1 MNKHIALFLPSLRGG
16 GAERVMVNLAK
27 AFAKNNF
34 QVDLV
39 LAKAEGPYLSQISS
53 DIRIV
58 DLNASRVALSL
69 FPLAKYLRKN
79 KPFALIS
86 ALNHANII
94 AILAAEIS
102 LTKTKIIVTEHN
114 TLSRTLLHPANV
126 RTKLMP
132 FFMKLFYPMADHVI
146 AVSNG
151 VADDLSKT
159 LNFSRSKI
167 KVIYNPVVTDDLFE
181 KADEEVDHRWFQDK
195 QHPVILAVGR
205 LTEQKDYP
213 TLIKAFYHVR
223 QQRKA
228 KLVILGDGE
237 KREELLNLIKDM
249 GLEQDVDIIGF
260 VQNPY
265 AYMKR
270 CSVFVLS
277 SKWEGFGNVLVEAM
291 ACGTTVVSTD
301 CPSGPREILEDGTY
315 GMLVPVEDVE
325 GLAGAVLKCLL
336 KNDLDKDKLIARSND
351 FHVEK
356 IAREYIDLFRLL

>member
-1 MNKHIALFLPSLRGG
+1 MDKHIAIFLPSLRGG

-27 AFAKNNF
+27 AFSKNNF
-34 QVDLV
+34 RVDMV
-39 LAKAEGPYLSQISS
+39 LAQAEGPYLSQIPS

-58 DLNASRVALSL
+58 NLNASRVALSL
-69 FPLAKYLRKN
+69 FPLVRYLRKN
-79 KPFALIS
+79 RPYALIA

-94 AILAAEIS
+94 AILATKAS
-102 LTKTKIIVTEHN
+102 LTKTRIFVTEHS
-114 TLSRTLLHPANV
+114 TLSRSLLHPVNV

-159 LNFSRSKI
+159 LNLSRSKI
-167 KVIYNPVVTDDLFE
+167 KVIYNPIVTDDLFQ
-181 KADEEVDHRWFQDK
+181 KANEEVDHPWFKNK

-205 LTEQKDYP
+205 LTEAKDYP

-223 QQRKA
+223 KQKEA

-237 KREELLNLIKDM
+237 NREELLNLVKDM

-265 AYMKR
+265 AYMRKADL
-270 CSVFVLS
+270 FLLT
-277 SKWEGFGNVLVEAM
+277 SKWEGFGNVLVEAI
-291 ACGTTVVSTD
+291 ACGTPVISTD
-301 CPSGPREILEDGTY
+301 CPSGPAEILDNGNY
-315 GMLVPVEDVE
+315 GKLVQVGDVE
-325 GLAGAVLKCLL
+325 ALTESILRYFSGSYDI
-336 KNDLDKDKLIARSND
+336 DLDKLLSRAND

-356 IAREYIDLFRLL
+356 IAKRYLHFLSF

>member
-1 MNKHIALFLPSLRGG
+1 KM
-16 GAERVMVNLAK
+16 
-27 AFAKNNF
+27 
-34 QVDLV
+34 
-39 LAKAEGPYLSQISS
+39 
-53 DIRIV
+53 
-58 DLNASRVALSL
+58 
-69 FPLAKYLRKN
+69 
-79 KPFALIS
+79 LIYR
-86 ALNHANII
+86 
-94 AILAAEIS
+94 
-102 LTKTKIIVTEHN
+102 IIVTEHN

-195 QHPVILAVGR
+195 QYPVILAVGR

-237 KREELLNLIKDM
+237 KREELLNLVKDM

-277 SKWEGFGNVLVEAM
+277 SKWEGLPTVLVEAL
-291 ACGTTVVSTD
+291 ACGANVISTD
-301 CPSGPREILEDGTY
+301 CPSGPREILDNGNY
-315 GMLVPVEDVE
+315 GKLVQVGDVE
-325 GLAGAVLKCLL
+325 ALTESILRCFSGSYDI
-336 KNDLDKDKLIARSND
+336 DLDKLLSRSND